1 MSKELTV
8 LGQEL
13 RSEFDDRRTI
23 LKKIA
28 IENHRTIINQLEN
41 LRQQETVDASE
52 RRGAKLQLQ
61 ANVKSLLDSYSQE
74 ENRLWQVL
82 KENQNLQT
90 RELRLWIKE
99 NQNQL
104 NAWQKAVRYTC
115 TGL

>member
-13 RSEFDDRRTI
+13 CTEFDDRRNI
-23 LKKIA
+23 LKKLG
-28 IENHRTIINQLEN
+28 IENHQNIKNQLEN

-61 ANVKSLLDSYSQE
+61 AYVKSLLDSFSQE
-74 ENRLWQVL
+74 ENRLRQIL
-82 KENQNLQT
+82 KENQNVQT
-90 RELRLWIKE
+90 RELKLWIKE

-104 NAWQKAVRYTC
+104 NAWQKAVRYTR